1 MATLTPQDY
10 GEIRLAVYRL
20 GAGKEELKALP
31 ALPNKA
37 QLMAA
42 FQSFETDMTNA
53 FPGLKANMDAALGV
67 VTTQTLA
74 RKMFAAYLR
83 WKLKQL
89 GV

>member
-1 MATLTPQDY
+1 MATLTTSDY
-10 GEIRLAVYRL
+10 KEIRATVYRL
-20 GAGKEELKALP
+20 GAGKEELKALS

-42 FQSFETDMTNA
+42 FQSFENDMTAA
-53 FPGLKANMDAALGV
+53 FPGIKSNMDTALGV

-74 RKMFAAYLR
+74 RKMFSAYLR

>member
-20 GAGKEELKALP
+20 GVGKEELKALP
-31 ALPNKA
+31 ALPDKA
-37 QLMAA
+37 HLLAA
-42 FQSFETDMTNA
+42 FQSFEDDMTTA
-53 FPGLKANMDAALGV
+53 FPGIKSNMDTALGV
-67 VTTQTLA
+67 TTTQTLA